1 MATCKDCLYHP
12 HCYSRIAFMMDVD
25 EVRGEL
31 LTDLDKRCKGFK
43 NKADVV
49 PVVRCKDCM
58 FWDTEKIGMVDECVC
73 KLHSI
78 EGIYSKYKL
87 PNDFCS
93 YGERKVDNAE

>member
-1 MATCKDCLYHP
+1 MNYIRVDKALEGVDLIAKNDGEKFDKDSAKYA
-12 HCYSRIAFMMDVD
+12 IQTT
-25 EVRGEL
+25 EIE
-31 LTDLDKRCKGFK
+31 
-43 NKADVV
+43 DVV

-87 PNDFCS
+87 PSDFCS
-93 YGERKVDNAE
+93 YGERK